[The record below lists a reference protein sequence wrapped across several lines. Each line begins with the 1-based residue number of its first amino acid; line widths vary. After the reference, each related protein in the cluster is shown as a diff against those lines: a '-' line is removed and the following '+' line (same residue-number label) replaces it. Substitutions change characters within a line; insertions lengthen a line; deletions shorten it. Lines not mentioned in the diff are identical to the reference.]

1 MENGRLYTTY
11 TLYYI
16 VVWVLTFHDLS
27 RSFQLAQSP
36 ESAQIDKRY
45 NGGSE
50 IERGTLDVYIE
61 DIE

>member
-27 RSFQLAQSP
+27 RSFQFAQSP

-50 IERGTLDVYIE
+50 IERGTL
-61 DIE
+61 